1 MLPDTYG
8 RYLYCVFFFF
18 FFLRP
23 DQFECHFAVFIL
35 FILGWLC
42 GLFPGQSGYHCVV
55 GQNKEAQHMAD
66 EMDAQAEGA
75 ANLASANTNA
85 ISDLG
90 TAVDGVVSDNML
102 QVSGS

>member
-1 MLPDTYG
+1 
-8 RYLYCVFFFF
+8 
-18 FFLRP
+18 
-23 DQFECHFAVFIL
+23 
-35 FILGWLC
+35 
-42 GLFPGQSGYHCVV
+42 
-55 GQNKEAQHMAD
+55 MAD